1 MDIQEKKKFRFSR
14 VPFFSLMLVE
24 FKKIKLKSIHMIFI
38 HFRNGKNI
46 YIIDHVFLSTSKDP
60 NPKQLLALDSL

>member
-1 MDIQEKKKFRFSR
+1 
-14 VPFFSLMLVE
+14 
-24 FKKIKLKSIHMIFI
+24 MIFI
-38 HFRNGKNI
+38 HVRNGKNIYIYIYI

>member
-1 MDIQEKKKFRFSR
+1 
-14 VPFFSLMLVE
+14 MLE
-24 FKKIKLKSIHMIFI
+24 ME
-38 HFRNGKNI
+38 RI